1 MTRNVIDHRNGYS
14 ASSETD
20 DQNRNKKLHKNSEES
35 FDEIG
40 SSAQSEKSIIINSK
54 KRLYS
59 ESHSDISSSK
69 LIPKAYNRS
78 SNLKNTSVQWLDTMP
93 NGRLFIQ
100 YDIDYEE
107 IPAVV
112 VLGSNSNNSTN
123 LRSIYKN

>member
-1 MTRNVIDHRNGYS
+1 MTGNMIDHRNGYS

-20 DQNRNKKLHKNSEES
+20 DQNKNKKFYKNSDES

-40 SSAQSEKSIIINSK
+40 SSAQSEKSIIINPK

-59 ESHSDISSSK
+59 ESHSDISSST
-69 LIPKAYNRS
+69 LIPKAYKRL
-78 SNLKNTSVQWLDTMP
+78 SNLKNTSVQWLDTIP
-93 NGRLFIQ
+93 NGKLFIQ
-100 YDIDYEE
+100 YVIDYEE

-112 VLGSNSNNSTN
+112 VLGSNSTN

>member
-1 MTRNVIDHRNGYS
+1 MTGNMIDHRNGYS

-20 DQNRNKKLHKNSEES
+20 DQNKNKKFYKNSDES

-40 SSAQSEKSIIINSK
+40 SSAQSEKSIIINPK

-59 ESHSDISSSK
+59 ESHSYISSST
-69 LIPKAYNRS
+69 LIPKAYKRL
-78 SNLKNTSVQWLDTMP
+78 SNLKNTSVQWLDTIP
-93 NGRLFIQ
+93 NGKLFIQ
-100 YDIDYEE
+100 YVIDYEE

-112 VLGSNSNNSTN
+112 VLGSNSTN

>member
-1 MTRNVIDHRNGYS
+1 MTGKMIDYRNGNS

-20 DQNRNKKLHKNSEES
+20 DQNKKKKFHKNSDES

-40 SSAQSEKSIIINSK
+40 SSASIEKSIVKNPK
-54 KRLYS
+54 KRSYS
-59 ESHSDISSSK
+59 ESHTDISSSI
-69 LIPKAYNRS
+69 LIPKAYKRL
-78 SNLKNTSVQWLDTMP
+78 SNLKNTSVQWLDAMP
-93 NGRLFIQ
+93 NGKLFIQ

-112 VLGSNSNNSTN
+112 LGSKSTN